1 MKSPAEPAYILRAL
15 RPTLVVALCFLAAL
29 AGAGGV
35 LFAVESSN
43 WSGGSSQVIVR
54 EPLVRSSLPTTVVI
68 AKPVLSK
75 GFAPERIFAKRAAG
89 VVTVFSYFRGESV
102 GSSLEEGSGFVVD
115 RAGIVLTAAHVIVSA
130 KHSTTLSA
138 AARQVYVQ
146 FEDGD
151 RVRAH
156 IVGWDPYDDV
166 GVLRVSPA
174 AHALVPVPLGDSSS
188 LSVGAPVAAI
198 GSPFGAQTSLSVGV
212 ISGVDRTIPSLTTPY
227 NLFDAIQT
235 DAPINRGN
243 SGGPLIDASGDVI
256 GINAQL
262 RSSVDSGFE
271 GVGFAVPI
279 DSAKRSLKQLL
290 VSGHVAY
297 AYLGLQTEDL
307 TPTIARAFDY
317 PVKRGA
323 LVSSV
328 ASGGPAARGGLRA
341 GRRTVIWQ
349 NERLTI
355 GGDIIVAIDGHPV
368 GNSDDVARLVAER
381 MVPGEAA
388 WFTVVRNGQTRVI
401 PVTLGSRP

>member
-1 MKSPAEPAYILRAL
+1 MAGAL
-15 RPTLVVALCFLAAL
+15 RPTLVIALCLLAAL

-35 LFAVESSN
+35 LFAVESSG
-43 WSGGSSQVIVR
+43 WGGGSSQVIVR

-68 AKPVLSK
+68 AKPVLAK
-75 GFAPERIFAKRAAG
+75 GFAPQRIFAKRASG
-89 VVTVFSYFRGESV
+89 VVTVFSYFGSG

-138 AARQVYVQ
+138 AAREVYVQ
-146 FEDGD
+146 FKDGD

-174 AHALVPVPLGDSSS
+174 AHPLVPIPLGNSSA
-188 LSVGAPVAAI
+188 LAVGAPVAAI

-243 SGGPLIDASGDVI
+243 SGGPLIDAAGDVI

-262 RSSVDSGFE
+262 RSGVDSGFE

-279 DSAKRSLKQLL
+279 DSAKRSLQQLL

-297 AYLGLQTEDL
+297 AYIGLQTEDL

-323 LVSSV
+323 IVSTL
-328 ASGGPAARGGLRA
+328 ASGGPAARSGLRA
-341 GRRTVIWQ
+341 GKRTVIWQ

-355 GGDIIVAIDGHPV
+355 GGDIIVAIDGNPV

-388 WFTVVRNGQTRVI
+388 WFTVIRNGQTRVI

>member
-1 MKSPAEPAYILRAL
+1 MRPA
-15 RPTLVVALCFLAAL
+15 LVVALCLLAAL

-35 LFAVESSN
+35 LFAVESSS
-43 WSGGSSQVIVR
+43 WGGGSSQVIVR

-68 AKPVLSK
+68 AKPVLAN
-75 GFAPERIFAKRAAG
+75 GFSPQRIFAERSPG
-89 VVTVFSYFRGESV
+89 VVTVFSYFRGKPARPA
-102 GSSLEEGSGFVVD
+102 LEEGSGFVVD

-130 KHSTTLSA
+130 DHSSTLSA
-138 AARQVYVQ
+138 AAREVFVQ
-146 FEDGD
+146 FADGD

-166 GVLRVSPA
+166 GVLRVPSD

-198 GSPFGAQTSLSVGV
+198 GSPFGARTSLSVGV

-235 DAPINRGN
+235 DAPINQGN
-243 SGGPLIDASGDVI
+243 SGGPLIDAAGDVI

-262 RSSVDSGFE
+262 RSSTDSGFE

-279 DSAKRSLKQLL
+279 DSAKRSLQQLL

-297 AYLGLQTEDL
+297 AYIGLQTEDL
-307 TPTIARAFDY
+307 TPAISKAYDY
-317 PVKRGA
+317 PVRRGA
-323 LVSSV
+323 IVSSV
-328 ASGGPAARGGLRA
+328 AADGPAARAGLRP
-341 GRRTVIWQ
+341 GKRTVVWQ
-349 NERLTI
+349 NERLTL
-355 GGDIIVAIDGHPV
+355 GGDVIVAVDGNPV
-368 GNSDDVARLVAER
+368 SNSDDLARLVAER

-388 WFTVVRNGQTRVI
+388 WFTIVRNGQTRVI
-401 PVTLGSRP
+401 PVILGSRS